1 MVKIYP
7 SVRWRIFGY
16 IVQLICHNL
25 ENTKFLT
32 EFRIIC
38 SEVPITP
45 SSPQLMFRMAI
56 VLFSVNLRNI
66 GATLQKND
74 TIWKTRNV
82 PCFPDWFGSAHHWPH
97 NYKLRLYGN
106 NKAVNSYR
114 LSSNTCIYI
123 LFSIWEFL
131 VAFLTYALSG
141 IYEQIACLH
150 GLHI

>member
-1 MVKIYP
+1 MTQSGKHGISCRMFHRRFCVFQIVSYQLNSIWNSFE
-7 SVRWRIFGY
+7 SVLRI
-16 IVQLICHNL
+16 LK
-25 ENTKFLT
+25 KF
-32 EFRIIC
+32 RG
-38 SEVPITP
+38 
-45 SSPQLMFRMAI
+45 MFRGRFCVMEGYTLTI
-56 VLFSVNLRNI
+56 WNSLGSRLR
-66 GATLQKND
+66 LQK
-74 TIWKTRNV
+74 IPRNV

-114 LSSNTCIYI
+114 LSSNTCIYM